1 MKTRDILSLRPIV
14 SINGGRFSGLP
25 KEKGILIR
33 DYLIT
38 TCSHKHFVV
47 HGASVK
53 SIQNHMF
60 DGSLGYDSIEAIP
73 FVLKEGLVISPWDK
87 AHDKRGETCVK
98 CAPVRIKEQLVWVA
112 VVLERYQTNRTA
124 NYWITSVRAI
134 DVLKM
139 RKLLIEVRH
148 SFANEDVQYQKDNY
162 QKFVTKV
169 VKRFVMQNTPS
180 SIIEAFINEEELEE
194 SLVAK

>member
-1 MKTRDILSLRPIV
+1 MKNLDLLSFLPIV
-14 SINGGRFSGLP
+14 SIGSGCFSGSP
-25 KEKGILIR
+25 KEIGVLIS
-33 DYLIT
+33 DYLKSN
-38 TCSHKHFVV
+38 CKHKHFVV
-47 HGASVK
+47 HGASIK
-53 SIQNHMF
+53 SILNHMF
-60 DGSLGYDSIEAIP
+60 DGPLGYAALEAIP
-73 FVLKEGLVISPWDK
+73 FVLKNGLVISPWGK
-87 AHDKRGETCVK
+87 AHNKRGETCVK

-112 VVLERYQTNRTA
+112 VVLERYQTNKTA

-162 QKFVTKV
+162 QKFVAKV
-169 VKRFVMQNTPS
+169 VKRFVMQNTPL

-194 SLVAK
+194 S